1 MDTMNVFGDHDH
13 LVGWYSVPDQRTKSD
28 VAVVMLTPGML
39 SHIGPMRL
47 HVQLA
52 RGLERM
58 GLASFRFDL
67 SGIGESL
74 PIGASGCSLER
85 AATEIR
91 QALDWLETQHG
102 FKQFALF
109 GLCSGADD
117 ALTASLDDE
126 RVVGLSFMDGC
137 GFKTNRYYLNH
148 FSQKYLPKLLSFK
161 KWKELLSNQWLGTQP
176 AFRSMPMG
184 QDIREFADRETCQKQ
199 ILALLSRGTRM
210 QWIYTGGSIDYYSY
224 ANQFFE
230 MFPSVRPNSQLS
242 IHYYPEID
250 HLATMQSDREHIQ
263 NVILDWCGSFI
274 ASHPRNEAPKAIIV
288 PSSVSSLSGISPM
301 MPVV

>member
-13 LVGWYSVPDQRTKSD
+13 LVGWYSAPDQRTKSD

-58 GLASFRFDL
+58 GMASFRFDL

-85 AATEIR
+85 ASTEIR
-91 QALDWLETQHG
+91 QALDWLESQYG

-117 ALTASLDDE
+117 ALTASLADE
-126 RVVGLSFMDGC
+126 RVIGLSLMDGC
-137 GFKTNRYYLNH
+137 GFKTSRFYLNH
-148 FSQKYLPKLLSFK
+148 FSQKYLPKLLSLK
-161 KWKELLSNQWLGTQP
+161 KWRELFSNQFQGTKP

-184 QDIREFADRETCQKQ
+184 QDIREFADRETCEKQ
-199 ILALLSRGTRM
+199 ILSLLSRGTRM
-210 QWIYTGGSIDYYSY
+210 QWIYTGGSIEYYSY

-230 MFPSVRPNSQLS
+230 MFPSVQPNSQLS
-242 IHYYPEID
+242 IHHYPEID
-250 HLATMQSDREHIQ
+250 HLATMQRDREHIQ
-263 NVILDWCGSFI
+263 NLILDWCGTFI
-274 ASHPRNEAPKAIIV
+274 ASHPRNEASKAIAV
-288 PSSVSSLSGISPM
+288 PSSISSLAGMSPM
-301 MPVV
+301 VPVV